1 MPPRIRCGYCGPKN
15 RVPPGYDFK
24 DSPYRCLTK
33 GISVGLQQER
43 RKWQRDTGTRVERV
57 YVSPCPHP
65 IGSRRGKGS
74 AKKKSK
80 KSKSKKSKRKKSKGR
95 KSQRMKRRTKK

>member
-1 MPPRIRCGYCGPKN
+1 MSSRIRCGYCGPKS

-33 GISVGLQQER
+33 GISVGLHQER
-43 RKWQRDTGTRVERV
+43 RKWQRDTGTRVERA

-65 IGSRRGKGS
+65 IGSRRGRGS
-74 AKKKSK
+74 AKKKS